1 MQTGAGSDGSATS
14 GGAGGDLSSGNFAD
28 GGGGGGGGLMGGGG
42 GGTEA
47 VLTGA
52 GGGGGSSLAPTGG
65 TVEDGA
71 CTGDGFVAISFT
83 PAPASVT
90 AANPATPAQA
100 VTVQPR
106 FTG

>member
-1 MQTGAGSDGSATS
+1 VVA
-14 GGAGGDLSSGNFAD
+14 
-28 GGGGGGGGLMGGGG
+28 GGGG